1 MLYVIKLTGLK
12 IVSDFKKFNVYIFV
26 AEKLPI
32 MQSNQKIQI
41 EVNSEFGQLEGVIV
55 HTPGQEVEE
64 MTPENAERALYSDIL
79 NLSVASEEYAS
90 FKGILNKVTRTFEVK
105 DLLADILNVDE
116 VKNVLLNEIC
126 QSESAMEI
134 LPKLMNQNAPELAR
148 QLIQGVFLERNN
160 LTRYLSQE
168 RFSLRPLHNFLF
180 TRDASMSFG
189 NEVLI
194 GKMANKVR
202 DREAVIMNAI
212 FNHHPLL
219 ETKTINSNTPESLLD
234 FPEISIEG
242 GDFQVG
248 REDVLVIGTGIR
260 TSTQGI
266 DFILEKLKTKKEKL
280 RHVLIQELPDT
291 PESFIHLDMVFTFL
305 DVDACMVYEPLIM
318 GTNRFHTI
326 HIQLENGK
334 VTDISE
340 RKNLPKALQK
350 LGIDLKPV
358 HCGGGIDNWTQER
371 EQWHSGANFLA
382 FAPGKVIGYERNV
395 HTLDQLNQS
404 GFQIIPS
411 KDILNG
417 SAAIPEGKCVIT
429 IPGSELARGGGGAR
443 CMSMPIRRGKVNW

>member
-1 MLYVIKLTGLK
+1 MLTDQK
-12 IVSDFKKFNVYIFV
+12 
-26 AEKLPI
+26 
-32 MQSNQKIQI
+32 MQV
-41 EVNSEFGQLEGVIV
+41 EVCSEFGVLEGVII

-79 NLSVASEEYAS
+79 NLSVAANEYS
-90 FKGILNKVTRTFEVK
+90 YFKQVLNKVTRTFEVK
-105 DLLADILNVDE
+105 DLLSDILNIDQ
-116 VKNVLLNEIC
+116 VKSSLLAEICLNEG
-126 QSESAMEI
+126 AMDI
-134 LPKLMNQNAPELAR
+134 LPVLMEQKAPELAR

-194 GKMANKVR
+194 GKMASKVR

-212 FNHHPLL
+212 FTHHPLI
-219 ETKTINSNTPESLLD
+219 ETTTINPNTPESIRN
-234 FPEISIEG
+234 FPGISIEG

-266 DFILEKLKTKKEKL
+266 DFILENIKAKKSGL
-280 RHVLIQELPDT
+280 QHILIQELPDT

-305 DVDACMVYEPLIM
+305 DVDTCMVYEPLIM

-326 HIQLENGK
+326 HIRIENGK
-334 VTDISE
+334 VIDIRE
-340 RKNLPKALQK
+340 QENLPKALQK
-350 LGIDLKPV
+350 LGIDMEPV
-358 HCGGGIDNWTQER
+358 KCGGGIDSWTQER
-371 EQWHSGANFLA
+371 EQWHSGANFFA
-382 FAPGKVIGYERNV
+382 FAPGQVIGYERNV
-395 HTLDQLNQS
+395 HTMDQLSQK
-404 GFQIIPS
+404 GFQIIPA
-411 KDILNG
+411 KDLLSG
-417 SAAIPEGKCVIT
+417 LCEIPDGKCVVT

-443 CMSMPIRRGKVNW
+443 CMSMPIRRRSVE

>member
-1 MLYVIKLTGLK
+1 
-12 IVSDFKKFNVYIFV
+12 
-26 AEKLPI
+26 
-32 MQSNQKIQI
+32 MQSGVKIKI
-41 EVNSEFGQLEGVIV
+41 DVSSEIGQLEGVIV

-79 NLSVASEEYAS
+79 NLSVAANEYS
-90 FKGILNKVTRTFEVK
+90 HFKAVLNKVARTFEVR
-105 DLLADILNVDE
+105 DLLTDILNIED
-116 VKNVLLNEIC
+116 VKQALLRSVC
-126 QSESAMEI
+126 QSEGALDIYPALAEQS
-134 LPKLMNQNAPELAR
+134 APELAR

-189 NEVLI
+189 NEVFI
-194 GKMANKVR
+194 GKMASKVR

-219 ETKTINSNTPESLLD
+219 ETKTINPNMPETIASS
-234 FPEISIEG
+234 PGISIEG

-248 REDVLVIGTGIR
+248 REDVLVIGTGMR
-260 TSTQGI
+260 TSPQGI
-266 DFILEKLKTKKEKL
+266 DFILEHFKSKNDGVKHIL
-280 RHVLIQELPDT
+280 VQELPET

-318 GTNRFHTI
+318 KTNRYHTI
-326 HIQLENGK
+326 HIRIENGK
-334 VTDISE
+334 VTGIYE
-340 RKNLPKALQK
+340 EENLPKALKK
-350 LGIDLKPV
+350 LGIDLKPIK
-358 HCGGGIDNWTQER
+358 CGGGIDDWTQER

-395 HTLDQLNQS
+395 HTLEQLSIN
-404 GFQIIPS
+404 GFEIITG
-411 KDILNG
+411 KDLI
-417 SAAIPEGKCVIT
+417 EGKASIPAGKCAIT

-443 CMSMPIRRGKVNW
+443 CMSMPIRRKSI

>member
-1 MLYVIKLTGLK
+1 
-12 IVSDFKKFNVYIFV
+12 
-26 AEKLPI
+26 
-32 MQSNQKIQI
+32 MQINQKIKI
-41 EVNSEFGQLEGVIV
+41 DVTSEFGQLEGVII

-79 NLSVASEEYAS
+79 NLSVAANEYS
-90 FKGILNKVTRTFEVK
+90 YFKGVLNKVTRTFEVK
-105 DLLADILNVDE
+105 ELLSDILKLED
-116 VKNVLLNEIC
+116 VKLALVKEIC
-126 QSESAMEI
+126 VSEGAMDI
-134 LPKLMNQNAPELAR
+134 YPKLLEQPAGELAR

-180 TRDASMSFG
+180 TRDASMSVG

-194 GKMANKVR
+194 GKMASKVR

-212 FNHHPLL
+212 FKSHPML
-219 ETKTINSNTPESLLD
+219 ETTTINPNTSEDISKYPG
-234 FPEISIEG
+234 ISIEG

-266 DFILEKLKTKKEKL
+266 DYILDRFKSKNNGI
-280 RHVLIQELPDT
+280 RHILVQELPDT

-305 DVDACMVYEPLIM
+305 DYDTCMVYEPLIM
-318 GTNRFHTI
+318 KTNRFHTI
-326 HIQLENGK
+326 HIQIENGK
-334 VTDISE
+334 VINISE
-340 RKNLPKALQK
+340 QKNLPKALK
-350 LGIDLKPV
+350 NLGIDMNPV
-358 HCGGGIDNWTQER
+358 SCGGGIDNWTQER

-395 HTLDQLNQS
+395 HTLEQLSNK
-404 GFQIIPS
+404 GFEIITA
-411 KDILNG
+411 KDLIDG
-417 SAAIPEGKCVIT
+417 IAVVPDGKCVIT

-443 CMSMPIRRGKVNW
+443 CMSMPIRRKKI

>member
-1 MLYVIKLTGLK
+1 MLR
-12 IVSDFKKFNVYIFV
+12 D
-26 AEKLPI
+26 
-32 MQSNQKIQI
+32 QKIQI
-41 EVNSEFGQLEGVIV
+41 EVCSEFGKLEGVII

-79 NLSVASEEYAS
+79 NLSVAAEEYS
-90 FKGILNKVTRTFEVK
+90 TFKNVLNKVTQTFEVK
-105 DLLADILNVDE
+105 DLLSDILKIKE
-116 VKNVLLNEIC
+116 VKTALLKEIC
-126 QSESAMEI
+126 NNEGALDILGTLME
-134 LPKLMNQNAPELAR
+134 QDAPELAR
-148 QLIQGVFLERNN
+148 QLIQGVYLERNN

-194 GKMANKVR
+194 GKMASKVR

-212 FNHHPLL
+212 FNNHPLIG
-219 ETKTINSNTPESLLD
+219 TSTINPNTSENIAN
-234 FPEISIEG
+234 FPGISIEG

-266 DFILEKLKTKKEKL
+266 DFILENIKSKKGGL
-280 RHVLIQELPDT
+280 QHILIQELPDT

-305 DVDACMVYEPLIM
+305 DADSCMVYQPLIM

-326 HIQLENGK
+326 HIQIENGK
-334 VTDISE
+334 VISIQE
-340 RKNLPKALQK
+340 QKNLPKALKK
-350 LGIDLKPV
+350 LGIDMNPIQ
-358 HCGGGIDNWTQER
+358 CGGGIDNWTQER

-395 HTLDQLNQS
+395 HTIDELNRN
-404 GFQIIPS
+404 GFQIIPA
-411 KDILNG
+411 KDLLG
-417 SAAIPEGKCVIT
+417 GLCEIPDGKCVVT

-443 CMSMPIRRGKVNW
+443 CMSMPIRRKKV

>member
-1 MLYVIKLTGLK
+1 MLTDQK
-12 IVSDFKKFNVYIFV
+12 
-26 AEKLPI
+26 
-32 MQSNQKIQI
+32 MQV
-41 EVNSEFGQLEGVIV
+41 EVCSEFGGLEGVII

-79 NLSVASEEYAS
+79 NLSVAANEYAY
-90 FKGILNKVTRTFEVK
+90 FKQVLNKVTRTFEVK
-105 DLLADILNVDE
+105 DLLSDILNIDQ
-116 VKNVLLNEIC
+116 VKSSLLAEICLNEG
-126 QSESAMEI
+126 AMDI
-134 LPKLMNQNAPELAR
+134 LPVLMEQKAPELAR

-194 GKMANKVR
+194 GKMASKVR

-212 FNHHPLL
+212 FTNHPLI
-219 ETKTINSNTPESLLD
+219 ETTTINPNTPESIRN
-234 FPEISIEG
+234 FPGISIEG

-266 DFILEKLKTKKEKL
+266 DFILENIKAKKSGL
-280 RHVLIQELPDT
+280 QHILIQELPDT

-326 HIQLENGK
+326 HIRVENGK
-334 VTDISE
+334 VIDIRE
-340 RKNLPKALQK
+340 QENLPKALKK
-350 LGIDLKPV
+350 LGIDMEPIK
-358 HCGGGIDNWTQER
+358 CGGGIDSWTQER
-371 EQWHSGANFLA
+371 EQWHSGANFFA

-395 HTLDQLNQS
+395 HTMDQLSQK
-404 GFQIIPS
+404 GFQIIPA
-411 KDILNG
+411 KDLLNG
-417 SAAIPEGKCVIT
+417 LCEIPDGKCVVT

-443 CMSMPIRRGKVNW
+443 CMSMPIRRKKV

>member
-1 MLYVIKLTGLK
+1 
-12 IVSDFKKFNVYIFV
+12 
-26 AEKLPI
+26 
-32 MQSNQKIQI
+32 MQTNQKIKI
-41 EVNSEFGQLEGVIV
+41 DVCSEFGQLEAVIV

-79 NLSVASEEYAS
+79 NLSVAGNEYTD
-90 FKGILNKVTRTFEVK
+90 FKSVLNKVTQTFEVK
-105 DLLADILNVDE
+105 DLLSDIFQNEE
-116 VKNVLLNEIC
+116 VKSALLKEIC
-126 QSESAMEI
+126 QNEGAMDI
-134 LPKLMNQNAPELAR
+134 YPLLADQNAEELAR
-148 QLIQGVFLERNN
+148 QLIQGVYLERNN

-194 GKMANKVR
+194 GKMASKVR

-212 FNHHPLL
+212 FNNHPML
-219 ETKTINSNTPESLLD
+219 ETKTINPNSPENSLN
-234 FPEISIEG
+234 FPGVSIEG

-266 DFILEKLKTKKEKL
+266 DFILENIKAKKSGMQ
-280 RHVLIQELPDT
+280 HILIQELPDT
-291 PESFIHLDMVFTFL
+291 PESFIHLDMVFTFM

-326 HIQLENGK
+326 HIRVENGK
-334 VTDISE
+334 VIDIRE
-340 RKNLPKALQK
+340 QKNLPKALK
-350 LGIDLKPV
+350 NLGMDMEPIK
-358 HCGGGIDNWTQER
+358 CGGGIDSWTQER

-395 HTLDQLNQS
+395 HTMEQLSQR
-404 GFQIIPS
+404 GFQIIPA
-411 KDILNG
+411 KDLLSG
-417 SAAIPEGKCVIT
+417 LCEIPDGKCVIT

-443 CMSMPIRRGKVNW
+443 CMSMPIRRKQV

>member
-1 MLYVIKLTGLK
+1 MLTDQK
-12 IVSDFKKFNVYIFV
+12 
-26 AEKLPI
+26 
-32 MQSNQKIQI
+32 MQV
-41 EVNSEFGQLEGVIV
+41 EVCSEFGGLEGVII

-79 NLSVASEEYAS
+79 NLSVAANEYS
-90 FKGILNKVTRTFEVK
+90 YFKQVLNKVTRTFEVK
-105 DLLADILNVDE
+105 DLLSDILNIDQ
-116 VKNVLLNEIC
+116 VKSSLLAEICLNEG
-126 QSESAMEI
+126 AMDI
-134 LPKLMNQNAPELAR
+134 LPVLMEQKAPELAR

-194 GKMANKVR
+194 GKMASKVR

-212 FNHHPLL
+212 FTHHPLI
-219 ETKTINSNTPESLLD
+219 ETTTINPNTPESIRN
-234 FPEISIEG
+234 FPGISIEG

-266 DFILEKLKTKKEKL
+266 DFILENIKAKKSGL
-280 RHVLIQELPDT
+280 QHILIQELPDT

-305 DVDACMVYEPLIM
+305 DVDTCMVYEPLIM

-326 HIQLENGK
+326 HIRIENGK
-334 VTDISE
+334 VIDIRE
-340 RKNLPKALQK
+340 QENLPKALQK
-350 LGIDLKPV
+350 LGIDMEPV
-358 HCGGGIDNWTQER
+358 KCGGGIDSWTQER
-371 EQWHSGANFLA
+371 EQWHSGANFFA
-382 FAPGKVIGYERNV
+382 FAPGQVIGYERNV
-395 HTLDQLNQS
+395 HTMDQLSQK
-404 GFQIIPS
+404 GFQIIPA
-411 KDILNG
+411 KDLLSG
-417 SAAIPEGKCVIT
+417 LCEIPDGKCVVT

-443 CMSMPIRRGKVNW
+443 CMSMPIRRRSVE